1 MNIGTGYGLAFSSGI
16 NAYLPLLS
24 FSISARFFHLYK
36 VNPNF
41 SYITQDWFMIAL
53 AILTLVDIFADKIPV
68 VDHVWDMIHTV
79 LRPIAGAIV
88 AAASQEQLTGPGLP
102 VVLVLGAGLAG
113 MVHTTKATTRVAAT
127 AMTAG
132 FLNTVMS
139 IVEDIIVVLTTAL
152 SLLMPVVMVMLL
164 IVFVGVFLFVVPRV
178 VRVLRRRRYRG
189 KSRTA
194 SLSGEGS

>member
-1 MNIGTGYGLAFSSGI
+1 
-16 NAYLPLLS
+16 
-24 FSISARFFHLYK
+24 
-36 VNPNF
+36 
-41 SYITQDWFMIAL
+41 
-53 AILTLVDIFADKIPV
+53 
-68 VDHVWDMIHTV
+68 VWDMIHTV